1 MSQEHLTHG
10 LTVKFPPSLHAELS
24 AVSEREGVSCGHII
38 RRALRAELDGVESH
52 RLDPFVSLPSD
63 EVQEQLHEAIR
74 ALGNPDAVHGIVSAI
89 ADEIVDVL
97 DASQQALDVVHA
109 DEEHQRLE
117 RAAGYLQQASGHL
130 LRAAY
135 RVKAL
140 RVHEAIA
147 AGELQRI
154 EARMRAEGHPEERS
168 Q

>member
-38 RRALRAELDGVESH
+38 RRALRAELDGVETH
-52 RLDPFVSLPSD
+52 RLDPYTSLPDD
-63 EVQEQLHEAIR
+63 EVQAQLHEAIG
-74 ALGNPDAVHGIVSAI
+74 ALGNAEAI
-89 ADEIVDVL
+89 QDLINAIGDEVVDVL
-97 DASQQALDVVHA
+97 DAGFQTLDVIHA
-109 DEEHQRLE
+109 DVAHQRLE
-117 RAAGYLQQASGHL
+117 RASGYLQQASDHL

-147 AGELQRI
+147 SGEFGRI
-154 EARMRAEGHPEERS
+154 QARLSAEGQPEGRA
-168 Q
+168 